1 MIPDFQTIML
11 PLMEILADGREHSLR
26 DTIDR
31 LAKSFRLSAEELR
44 TLLPSGMQPVFDNRV
59 GWARTYLKN
68 AGLIESTRRG
78 YFRIT
83 ARGRTT
89 LNQKPARI
97 DLKYLEQFP
106 EFQEF
111 RTTKRKTEPRP
122 NPVATPDES
131 IEAAYQN
138 LTNTLATELL
148 SQTKRVA
155 PDFFERLVVE
165 LLLAL
170 GYGGSREDAG
180 EAIGKRGDEGLDG
193 IIREDRLGLDVV
205 YVQAKRWESSVG
217 RPEVQRFIGALTSKG
232 ARKGVMITTSTFTAD
247 AKDCARYAQNCKIVL
262 IEGVDLARLMIEHNI
277 GVTPVRTYEV
287 KRIDTDYFEG

>member
-1 MIPDFQTIML
+1 ML

-31 LAKSFRLSAEELR
+31 LAKSFRLSDEELR

-83 ARGRTT
+83 ARGQTT
-89 LNQKPARI
+89 LNQKPAKI

-111 RTTKRKTEPRP
+111 RTTKRKAETRP
-122 NPVATPDES
+122 HPEATPDES
-131 IEAAYQN
+131 IDAAFQN
-138 LTNTLATELL
+138 LTYTLATELL
-148 SQTKRVA
+148 AQTKRVA
-155 PDFFERLVVE
+155 PSDFERLVVDV
-165 LLLAL
+165 LLAL
-170 GYGGSREDAG
+170 GYGGSREDAA
-180 EAIGKRGDEGLDG
+180 EVIGKSGDEGIDG

-205 YVQAKRWESSVG
+205 YVQAKRWEGSVG
-217 RPEVQRFIGALTSKG
+217 RPEVQRFAGALMGKG
-232 ARKGVMITTSTFTAD
+232 ARKGVMITTSSFTPD
-247 AKDCARYAQNCKIVL
+247 AKDYARRVENCRIVL
-262 IEGVDLARLMIEHNI
+262 IEGPDLARLMIKHNI